1 MSESR
6 FGPELREEC
15 GEWIWEQLQ
24 EESMYIAGELI
35 DLIIQTERDMAIHTR
50 PLDEIAQ
57 RLDEEFQVQGI
68 SGPPSPLDRSMI
80 RAVLEWEDEFLG
92 LARIPRAES

>member
-6 FGPELREEC
+6 FGPELRGEC

-24 EESMYIAGELI
+24 EEGMYLAGELI
-35 DLIIQTERDMAIHTR
+35 DMIVDTEREMSIHTK

-57 RLDEEFQVQGI
+57 LLDEEFQKQGV
-68 SGPPSPLDRSMI
+68 GVSPNKLERTMI
-80 RAVLEWEDEFLG
+80 KAVLEWEDEFLG
-92 LARIPRAES
+92 LAQIPRAES